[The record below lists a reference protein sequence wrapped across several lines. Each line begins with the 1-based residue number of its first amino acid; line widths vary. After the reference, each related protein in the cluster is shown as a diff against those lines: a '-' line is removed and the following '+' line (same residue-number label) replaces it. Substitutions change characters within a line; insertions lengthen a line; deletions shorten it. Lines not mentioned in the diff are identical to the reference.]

1 METLKFKTN
10 INCGGCIATVTPVLN
25 TLEGVTKWD
34 VDTANPKKILTVESD
49 NGLKASEV
57 IGALKIKGYNAEII

>member
-25 TLEGVTKWD
+25 ALEGISKWD
-34 VDTANPKKILTVESD
+34 VDTANREKILTVESD
-49 NGLKASEV
+49 NELKASEV
-57 IGALKIKGYNAEII
+57 ISALKNKGYNAETI